1 VTGDSGITINKQ
13 DDLYLTTT
21 EADIGSWK
29 NSDDK
34 VARITR
40 RSTDC
45 IFVAPLSVGVTTISI
60 SLVNGKRYKYTLT
73 VKDGYALKKLSL
85 TQKSATLFV
94 GQDIDMKQ
102 LFVLEPDYANV
113 KLNFRTSDK
122 TVARVSQDCVVT
134 AMKPGKATITVIAD
148 NGMKAAMSV
157 VVKRNSTNTLQAK
170 PTTKAVGKLS
180 KQWTL
185 WPRSLEMQGNGSIV
199 CQLWLL
205 NDSAGKLTAIKNLD
219 LAISAKDDTGGTLI
233 ARSAFKSV
241 KVNCPEKKWQTVT
254 LTFPAKA
261 VYCPACNFTGLK
273 AKDLGFRLY
282 GKPSAA
288 STDRAK
294 SPAYRPTSIAS
305 DAGADK
311 NTPKYRALLV
321 SESQFYHPNR
331 EKKWEYAP
339 QNTNDMKHMQKMLQ
353 QVRTPDGGK
362 YEITVRNNTNLKQI
376 KQLIKDTFAGAD
388 ANDVSMFFI
397 STHGDSGDSSSE
409 ADTGSIEMAS
419 LEEKPADWLD
429 LNVLRDLLL
438 AVPGK
443 VIVLLET
450 CGSGAAIYQ
459 KNGGSSDGDA
469 ARAAKAFDAKV
480 VDVFRSADPGL
491 VESDYASN
499 TGDLRKV
506 NKFYVLTAAAYREEA
521 WSNDEDSCF
530 TRYLVRGVGKS
541 GSMPAD
547 TNYAGNKNGMVDL
560 HELYRYISGVGDR
573 IKHSD
578 GEKKYYQ
585 HVQVYPSD
593 LRYTLFK

>member
-1 VTGDSGITINKQ
+1 MRTHTFGAMKRALATLLALALAVSLPALAEDLTLGPEEAPALEVIDGGELSIDLLPELSDDLEIDDVDLELPDVLSLSPEAAGPEGLADNSSKPIPELQEYIFRRIVTGDSGITINKQ
-13 DDLYLTTT
+13 DDLYLTTP

-261 VYCPACNFTGLK
+261 VYCPA
-273 AKDLGFRLY
+273 
-282 GKPSAA
+282 
-288 STDRAK
+288 
-294 SPAYRPTSIAS
+294 
-305 DAGADK
+305 
-311 NTPKYRALLV
+311 
-321 SESQFYHPNR
+321 
-331 EKKWEYAP
+331 
-339 QNTNDMKHMQKMLQ
+339 
-353 QVRTPDGGK
+353 
-362 YEITVRNNTNLKQI
+362 
-376 KQLIKDTFAGAD
+376 
-388 ANDVSMFFI
+388 
-397 STHGDSGDSSSE
+397 
-409 ADTGSIEMAS
+409 
-419 LEEKPADWLD
+419 
-429 LNVLRDLLL
+429 
-438 AVPGK
+438 
-443 VIVLLET
+443 
-450 CGSGAAIYQ
+450 
-459 KNGGSSDGDA
+459 
-469 ARAAKAFDAKV
+469 
-480 VDVFRSADPGL
+480 
-491 VESDYASN
+491 
-499 TGDLRKV
+499 
-506 NKFYVLTAAAYREEA
+506 
-521 WSNDEDSCF
+521 
-530 TRYLVRGVGKS
+530 
-541 GSMPAD
+541 
-547 TNYAGNKNGMVDL
+547 
-560 HELYRYISGVGDR
+560 
-573 IKHSD
+573 
-578 GEKKYYQ
+578 
-585 HVQVYPSD
+585 
-593 LRYTLFK
+593 